1 MSEPTDTT
9 TVAYRVIGL
18 NCSPETILHTLL
30 YHRRPE
36 WRPRT
41 MRAYACADGYGVV
54 CIDGD
59 RGCTVTR
66 HSWGA
71 VMVHGDGQQ
80 VATAHLVADGI
91 AGSVGRVRA
100 MNGAELAAEEREER
114 ARCEQ

>member
-1 MSEPTDTT
+1 MSETQDAII
-9 TVAYRVIGL
+9 AYRVSGL
-18 NCSPETILHTLL
+18 NCSPETILDALL

-41 MRAYACADGYGVV
+41 MRVYACADGYGVV
-54 CIDGD
+54 CIDGN
-59 RGCTVTR
+59 RGCVVLR
-66 HSWGA
+66 SDWGA